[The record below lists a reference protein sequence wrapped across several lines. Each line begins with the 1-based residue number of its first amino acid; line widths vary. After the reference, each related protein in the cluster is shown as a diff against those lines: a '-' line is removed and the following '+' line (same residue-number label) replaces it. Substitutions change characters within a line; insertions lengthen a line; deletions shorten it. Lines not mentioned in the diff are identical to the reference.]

1 MEEYVLICEDSM
13 DGILTGIYE
22 AYQYKKEHGINSH
35 DQMHLDVIEPD
46 IHRLFTEYIIV
57 DTDSQK
63 ASKVIKTLKEQL
75 GDGTYYDLCL
85 AMASG
90 EADKADAVYHT
101 VVAALS
107 HHDRNVFDRLQDNY
121 INRAFACKRGAGNE
135 LHHYREFLRFAELEN
150 GILYAKIGARDN
162 ILPFLMPHFAD
173 RLPAENFVIY
183 DELHELFGLH
193 PKYKQWYLA
202 QGMDF
207 NEETLVFSEAEA
219 EYQELFKHFCKS
231 LAVESRKNPK
241 LQMNMLPLR
250 FRKYMV
256 EFD

>member
-1 MEEYVLICEDSM
+1 MEEYVLICENSM
-13 DGILTGIYE
+13 EGILTGIYN
-22 AYQYKKEHGINSH
+22 AYQYKKEHGIKSH
-35 DQMHLDVIEPD
+35 NQIHLDVKEPD
-46 IHRLFTEYIIV
+46 IHRLFTEYICV
-57 DTDSQK
+57 ETDSQK
-63 ASKVIKTLKEQL
+63 AEKVIKTLKAQL
-75 GDGTYYDLCL
+75 GESTYFDLCL

-90 EADKADAVYHT
+90 AADKADAVYHT
-101 VVAALS
+101 VVAGLS
-107 HHDRNVFDRLQDNY
+107 SHNRNIFYRLQDHY
-121 INRAFACKRGAGNE
+121 INRAFACKRGTANE
-135 LHHYREFLRFAELEN
+135 LHHYKEFLRFAELEN

-162 ILPFLMPHFAD
+162 ILSFLMPHFAD

-183 DELHELFGLH
+183 DELYELFGLH

-202 QGMDF
+202 QGYDF
-207 NEETLVFSEAEA
+207 NEDTLVFAQAEA